1 MFLFRYFFYACL
13 ILFCYHPPLL
23 TAAGGISLARSNMLM
38 HKVVTQAIPKVQPR
52 AIVRN
57 NTKEMVMPI
66 ADDLVP
72 RETEFDQ
79 LGVDFDPEYQSI
91 LDYFDE
97 KKLAFTKSHRDVQ
110 WQMVA
115 RAFNGIPNVEER
127 FELIE
132 AVRKYPFWRPL
143 PPTAALGPTI
153 LIYWL
158 HAKEDFLEELRRSA
172 IEKR

>member
-1 MFLFRYFFYACL
+1 MFIFRVFFYACL
-13 ILFCYHPPLL
+13 VLFCYHPPL

-38 HKVVTQAIPKVQPR
+38 HKVAVEGVPKVMPR
-52 AIVRN
+52 EILRN

-66 ADDLVP
+66 ADDLKP
-72 RETEFDQ
+72 RATEFDQ
-79 LGVDFDPEYQSI
+79 IGVEFDPEYQGI

-97 KKLAFTKSHRDVQ
+97 RKLAFTHSHRDVQ

-115 RAFNGIPNVEER
+115 RSFDGITDIEER

-143 PPTAALGPTI
+143 PPTAALSPTI

-158 HAKEDFLEELRRSA
+158 HAKENFLEELRNA
-172 IEKR
+172 AFDKQ